1 MSEAYDRQL
10 VAEGSS
16 PYERVAAGTVAIAF
30 LVMFGA
36 IFALFGRQPVD
47 AAFAGQPLYRWFGLG
62 LLALGVS
69 TLGLGVI
76 SRLEYVETAPS
87 RVGGL
92 FTGLIFGSLWAVAA
106 GFAAAN
112 TLGLGQGGWLFVA
125 PLAGLTA
132 VGFSIVTREDLSSTV
147 PVGLLLVFAGV
158 VVLAG
163 LFGPTW
169 TWSPPDISATFPAGI
184 VVPSLSFLLVL
195 LGGWTAGKAYAGFG
209 TRGRQTGAYLLISL
223 VVVAVLG
230 VLVALIA
237 YITSKGLGITVENL
251 SLGSAT
257 GLLVAVTLLV
267 ALASREAWTVEFDLT
282 SPIAFVGAVLRVSI
296 LTVLSLL
303 ALLFTGVLAAGQSV
317 TAGGVTLTP
326 STRIGTG
333 FAFLSVLLLFVL
345 ARRQYD
351 GIDVLSER
359 DTLPENLRSG
369 LLIGWLVLAGV
380 AGFGLI
386 TGVADEPIAF
396 VGTTLVSAVAVV
408 LAAYPLVLLGQRLA
422 AGESIRSAAVAPVAE
437 LRLAVTAG
445 LGYLVL
451 ALWITVTTGVVA
463 VAGTQLGPLVGVVA
477 LATAAQLVA
486 LCFAIYAVV
495 LAAEYVRG
503 EPAGETRDDA
513 LAQAQLATVG
523 LTGALTVLLAHT
535 VLTMNELVFF
545 DLVTITPFGALDWP
559 FVMNVS
565 SGLGI
570 QPGVL
575 PAIVGT
581 VWLVAGA
588 VLFAVP
594 LALGAAV
601 YLTEYAEESLLT
613 RIVEIATNGLW
624 STPSIVFGLFVL
636 AFIVPRFG
644 NTPSLFAG
652 QLALGFMLM
661 PLVLITSREALK
673 SVPDEYRDASAA
685 LGVSKWE
692 TIRSVVI
699 PAAMPGVI
707 TGVILGVG
715 RIAGE
720 TAPIL
725 LVTRGPNFPSQA
737 PRILES
743 FQVSTSLQPPFLHVT
758 NPALI
763 ERASALP
770 YQVYAVI
777 SAGVGERE
785 AFGWGTALVLLAVV
799 LSFYAIGIVSRRY
812 FRRKL
817 EQ

>member
-1 MSEAYDRQL
+1 MSEAYDRKL

-16 PYERVAAGTVAIAF
+16 PYERVAAGMIGVAF
-30 LVMFGA
+30 LLMFGA
-36 IFALFGRQPVD
+36 IVALFGRQPVD
-47 AAFAGQPLYRWFGLG
+47 ATFAGQPLYRWFGLG
-62 LLALGVS
+62 LFALGVS
-69 TLGLGVI
+69 TVALGVL
-76 SRLEYVETAPS
+76 SRLAYVETSPS

-92 FTGLIFGSLWAVAA
+92 FTGLVFGSMWAVAA

-112 TLGLGQGGWLFVA
+112 TLGLGQIGWYTVA
-125 PLAGLTA
+125 PLVGLSV
-132 VGFSIVTREDLSSTV
+132 VGFSVVTREDLSSTV
-147 PVGLLLVFAGV
+147 PVGLLLVFAGG

-163 LFGPTW
+163 LLGPGW
-169 TWSPPDISATFPAGI
+169 TWSPPDISATFPAGF
-184 VVPSLSFLLVL
+184 VVPLLSFVLTLV
-195 LGGWTAGKAYAGFG
+195 GGWTAGKAYAGFG

-223 VVVAVLG
+223 VVVAVLA
-230 VLVALIA
+230 VLAGLIA
-237 YITSKGLGITVENL
+237 FIVSNGLGVTVENL
-251 SLGSAT
+251 SVGSAT
-257 GLLVAVTLLV
+257 GLLVAATLMV
-267 ALASREAWTVEFDLT
+267 ALASREAWTFEFTLT
-282 SPIAFVGAVLRVSI
+282 SPLALVGAVLRVSI
-296 LTVLSLL
+296 LTALGLL
-303 ALLFTGVLAAGQSV
+303 GLLFTGVLAAGQSV
-317 TAGGVTLTP
+317 SAGGVTVTP

-333 FAFLSVLLLFVL
+333 FAFLAVGLLFVL
-345 ARRQYD
+345 ARQQYD
-351 GIDVLSER
+351 GIDVLNER
-359 DTLPENLRSG
+359 DALPENLRSG
-369 LLIGWLVLAGV
+369 LLIGWLALAGV
-380 AGFGLI
+380 AGIGLI
-386 TGVADEPIAF
+386 SDVADEPIAF
-396 VGTTLVSAVAVV
+396 VGTTLAAAVAVV
-408 LAAYPLVLLGQRLA
+408 LVAYPLVLLARRLA

-445 LGYLVL
+445 LGYLAL
-451 ALWITVTTGVVA
+451 ALWITVATGIVA
-463 VAGTQLGPLVGVVA
+463 VAGTQLGPLVGTVA
-477 LATAAQLVA
+477 LATAAQVVA
-486 LCFAIYAVV
+486 VCFSIYAVV
-495 LAAEYVRG
+495 LGAVHVRG
-503 EPAGETRDDA
+503 ERASEAREDA
-513 LAQAQLATVG
+513 LSQAQLAIVG
-523 LTGALTVLLAHT
+523 LTGALTVLLAHA
-535 VLTMNELVFF
+535 VLTLNELVFF

-581 VWLVAGA
+581 VWLVVGA

-601 YLTEYAEESLLT
+601 YLTEYAEESLMT
-613 RIVEIATNGLW
+613 RVVEVATNGLW

-692 TIRSVVI
+692 TIRSVVV

-725 LVTRGPNFPSQA
+725 LVTRGANFPSQA
-737 PRILES
+737 PRVLES

-817 EQ
+817 DQ